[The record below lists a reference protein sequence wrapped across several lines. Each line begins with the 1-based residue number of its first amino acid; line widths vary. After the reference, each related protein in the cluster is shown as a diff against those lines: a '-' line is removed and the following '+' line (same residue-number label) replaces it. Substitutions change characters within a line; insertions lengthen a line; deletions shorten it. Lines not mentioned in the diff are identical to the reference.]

1 VISTPAGRTGDKPAD
16 PVGVRSRTLRGACL
30 STTARRRFAAP
41 WWALPILTVPVT
53 AGNQT
58 PSTPCKDCATWN
70 ATQAP
75 FRIYGNTYYVGVHG
89 LTSILIASGQG
100 HILIDGDLPES
111 APKIAASIRQ
121 LGFRVTDVK
130 LILNSH
136 VHFDHAGGIAELQKL
151 TGAEIAASASSA
163 RVLEAGRA
171 AADDPQV
178 GQLPDI
184 PRVNRVRVIKS
195 GETLRVGP
203 LEVTAH
209 LTPGHTAGGTSWSW
223 RSCEKSRCLDI
234 AYVDSL
240 TAVSNDTFLFTRNTT
255 YPGVLRDFEQS
266 FATVSALR
274 CDILLTPHPQASN
287 LWDRLERRDHGA
299 ADALVDPGACRR
311 LADGARKQLEGR
323 LAREA
328 SAPRPP

>member
-1 VISTPAGRTGDKPAD
+1 MSTAAW
-16 PVGVRSRTLRGACL
+16 
-30 STTARRRFAAP
+30 RRFASP
-41 WWALPILTVPVT
+41 WWVLPILTVPVT

-58 PSTPCKDCATWN
+58 PSTPCRDCATWN

-75 FRIYGNTYYVGVHG
+75 LRIYGNTYYVGVRG
-89 LTSILIASGQG
+89 LTSVLIASDQG

-121 LGFRVTDVK
+121 LGFRVADVK

-163 RVLEAGRA
+163 KVLEAGRA
-171 AADDPQV
+171 GADDPQA
-178 GQLPDI
+178 GQLADI
-184 PRVNRVRVIKS
+184 PRVNHVRAIKS

-209 LTPGHTAGGTSWSW
+209 LAPGHTPGGTSWSW
-223 RSCEKSRCLDI
+223 KSCEKSRCLDI

-240 TAVSNDTFLFTRNTT
+240 TAVSNDTFLFSRNTT
-255 YPGVLRDFEQS
+255 YPGVLKDFEQS
-266 FATVSALR
+266 FATVSALP

-287 LWDRLERRDHGA
+287 LWGRLESRDHGA

-311 LADGARKQLEGR
+311 LAEAARKQLEDR
-323 LAREA
+323 LAKEA
-328 SAPRPP
+328 SVPRPL